1 LTPAGENNNLWF
13 VFLCGIIGVSGMT
26 LPGLS
31 GSFILILLGN
41 YVLLLV
47 DSVNILSSILKDMIT
62 LNFDF
67 IHNPVKIYYLK
78 IIGVFTIGSAFGL
91 VTLSHALGY
100 ALKRW
105 HKIITAIIIGFI
117 TGSLGIVWPW
127 KEKVFKSENGQI
139 LVDQNGDMII
149 ENYHR
154 FIPNINDSST
164 WLAIMYVLFGI
175 SLILVIDNYGRSRKI
190 K

>member
-1 LTPAGENNNLWF
+1 
-13 VFLCGIIGVSGMT
+13 M
-26 LPGLS
+26 
-31 GSFILILLGN
+31 
-41 YVLLLV
+41 
-47 DSVNILSSILKDMIT
+47 
-62 LNFDF
+62 
-67 IHNPVKIYYLK
+67 
-78 IIGVFTIGSAFGL
+78 

-105 HKIITAIIIGFI
+105 YQIITAIIIGFI

-127 KEKVFKSENGQI
+127 KEKIFKSENGQI

-164 WLAIMYVLFGI
+164 WLAIMYVLIGI
-175 SLILVIDNYGRSRKI
+175 SLILAIDYYERSRKI